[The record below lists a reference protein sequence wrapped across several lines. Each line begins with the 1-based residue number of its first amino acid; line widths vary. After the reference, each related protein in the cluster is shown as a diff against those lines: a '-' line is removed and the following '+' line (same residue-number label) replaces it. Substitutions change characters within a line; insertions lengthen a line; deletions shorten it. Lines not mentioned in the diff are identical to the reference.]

1 MHKGGACDGTRG
13 GSADADSHE
22 CFFAAATVTAGA
34 RLAVHHGCELTR
46 CPSPSLCLCRSQFM
60 CVLGCF
66 MLALL
71 IFGAWTLSNLGKEGV
86 ILSRAWISM
95 SDQQKQQ

>member
-1 MHKGGACDGTRG
+1 
-13 GSADADSHE
+13 
-22 CFFAAATVTAGA
+22 
-34 RLAVHHGCELTR
+34 
-46 CPSPSLCLCRSQFM
+46 M